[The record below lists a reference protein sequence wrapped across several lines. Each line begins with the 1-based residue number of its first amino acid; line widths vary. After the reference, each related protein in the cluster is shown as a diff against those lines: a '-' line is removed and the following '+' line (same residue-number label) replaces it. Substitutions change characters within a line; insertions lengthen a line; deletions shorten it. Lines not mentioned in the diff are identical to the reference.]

1 MSAPLRVAFEF
12 AEKLLLAVEEG
23 ANVPRYPRSAIGYP
37 HPRISLHLRK
47 QEVAIKG
54 DTLV

>member
-23 ANVPRYPRSAIGYP
+23 ANVPPYPRSAIGYP